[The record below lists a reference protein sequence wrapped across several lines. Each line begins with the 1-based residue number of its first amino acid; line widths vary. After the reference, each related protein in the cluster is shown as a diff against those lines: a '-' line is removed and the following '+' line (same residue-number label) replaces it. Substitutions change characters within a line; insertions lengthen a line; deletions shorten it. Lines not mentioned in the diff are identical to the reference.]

1 MILDK
6 GRYNIW
12 KINTRHQFVT
22 VKMETT
28 RDQECYLNPLKNP
41 FPYSRLDPRSKH
53 LKDDVI

>member
-12 KINTRHQFVT
+12 KINTRHQFAT

-28 RDQECYLNPLKNP
+28 RDQECYLNPLKNT

-53 LKDDVI
+53 